1 MCRDS
6 PNLEPTGRLKVKSLM
21 RREFEE
27 DEMDTSQTASHAR
40 VLLEEH
46 GAGAELIAARRMAE
60 ARNAGNREEEEGW
73 RRVRAAIAEFKGPYR
88 S

>member
-1 MCRDS
+1 
-6 PNLEPTGRLKVKSLM
+6 
-21 RREFEE
+21 
-27 DEMDTSQTASHAR
+27 MDTCQTATHAR

-60 ARNAGNREEEEGW
+60 ARKAGNSEAEETW
-73 RRVRAAIAEFKGPYR
+73 RRVRAAIAELKGPHR